1 MQVGSMSTLH
11 AIIFAAVLVAIVGFF
26 PVLDLMT
33 SWRMDKHLRAEQR
46 ERMKHARK
54 HWRRSFIWSV
64 FSTKRVP
71 RLTDQRDAGWRQ
83 FDQRH

>member
-1 MQVGSMSTLH
+1 MSTLH
-11 AIIFAAVLVAIVGFF
+11 AMVFATMLVAIVGFF

-33 SWRMDKHLRAEQR
+33 IWRMDKHLRAEQR

-54 HWRRSFIWSV
+54 HWRRAFIWSV

-83 FDQRH
+83 FDQSH